1 MNVSKLNALIDG
13 KKITKASIVKKT
25 GISRPALDS
34 ILDGNDFKVS
44 NLEKIA
50 RALGVLVGYFFDED
64 TTEVRQAGRDYV
76 ERGKIEHKGPEYN
89 GCSSVEADLRDQI
102 AQLKSQLEDKERIIR
117 LLEGKG

>member
-64 TTEVRQAGRDYV
+64 TTEVRQAARDYV

-102 AQLKSQLEDKERIIR
+102 AQLKSQLEDKERIIKLMEDR
-117 LLEGKG
+117 K